1 MTDRADPSWST
12 VVAEALDA
20 HSAQAWV
27 CCPAIVTA
35 YDAAT
40 KTCTARPVTRRPIL
54 TEEGAVVHEE
64 TKPIQN
70 IPVAFFGGADFSIT
84 FEPQSGDTVLLVFQ
98 DYSPAGWRGG
108 GQVSDAGDLR
118 AHGPSYPVA
127 YPWHRPGGAPG
138 PDASASVGKPGGL
151 RLNFGAS
158 AISAGGGS
166 DFVALAG
173 LVSGVFDALKQAVDS
188 AAQTETGASGVG
200 GMAALASALSAW
212 PTPVA
217 SSNLKAD

>member
-12 VVAEALDA
+12 VVGEALDS
-20 HSAQAWV
+20 HSAQVWV

-54 TEEGAVVHEE
+54 TEEGAVEHEE

-70 IPVAFFGGADFSIT
+70 VPVAFFGGADFSVT
-84 FEPQSGDTVLLVFQ
+84 FEPQPNDTVLLVFQ

-158 AISAGGGS
+158 AISAGGGG

-173 LVSGVFDALKQAVDS
+173 LVFAELNKIRTLFDGHTHLSTAPGSPTGVPAPLFSGP
-188 AAQTETGASGVG
+188 AQS
-200 GMAALASALSAW
+200 
-212 PTPVA
+212 VA